1 MIKKIEVVNEQVL
14 VMLAG
19 SMYVEDAAAIRENVF
34 NHIENG
40 KTTIVIDLS
49 EVDYIDSS
57 GLGMLVAIQKRAVPK
72 GGSIVLKGPTGLV
85 KDMLEL
91 TRLSKVF
98 EIV

>member
-34 NHIENG
+34 NHIENSLE
-40 KTTIVIDLS
+40 TTIVIDLS

-57 GLGMLVAIQKRAVPK
+57 DLACWWQYKNVRFK
-72 GGSIVLKGPTGLV
+72 GGSIVLKKAPQGLV

-91 TRLSKVF
+91 TQLSKVF
-98 EIV
+98 